1 MEVKIIPKDFATI
14 GAMLGYTYATTFM
27 YVAEA
32 AYKKGADIYVD
43 YYPTLAVRLSDNTE
57 IYRVKLSVN
66 KVFQGMK
73 LSDVLPLG
81 EGVSDRELKAGDSL
95 WIDVNSNQTTIG
107 KLYID
112 YELMTIDAIVE

>member
-1 MEVKIIPKDFATI
+1 M
-14 GAMLGYTYATTFM
+14 
-27 YVAEA
+27 
-32 AYKKGADIYVD
+32 D